1 MLKLNRPFDLITR
14 TTAGADDEAAEAQE
28 PAAAATPEAPAQ
40 ASAQGAAPQG
50 PAAELIMRQ
59 AGLADV
65 LSAVDRVSV
74 ELNQQNRMM
83 ARLADILEQFLEVSK
98 ANAERAPQ
106 VIYAAAPQAAAAI
119 SAPAAPPAG
128 GAKPKAVKKLI
139 NWVIGPADNIQW
151 AYGNNAKR
159 LSGRLT
165 RYDHKI
171 ADTGES
177 DVAVYFDAKVADRY
191 KVKAGKSVLRIG
203 GPRPLDSL
211 FGDDIEAMRKA
222 FEQFDA
228 IIALNGELYL
238 RASRAH
244 PNVHLIPNAVDLE
257 AWKPATEPKDGIF
270 TVGFAA
276 SLKSTAE
283 AEVKGVAI
291 AQAAAARVGARL
303 LMTSKGDG
311 KQIPH
316 DRMQKDFYHKID
328 ALVHPVGP
336 GREGTSNV
344 LMEALAS
351 GVPVITTVHS
361 GYHGELLTD
370 GRNVLIRERDE
381 LEFAEAIAMLQRDE
395 RMRRRIGNMGR
406 QFAEQHHSL
415 DVVAAAYGRVID
427 EVIKAK
433 PKPAPKKKKVSFVPF
448 WEPAEKFGSSRLR
461 AHYPAQFLK
470 NAKDFDIVSGY
481 AEDADIVVVVQ
492 MCPDELLDKLNANPK
507 QFLIY
512 DVCDKYYENPRVFKH
527 VEPNIHSQQRFEQ
540 LCERADLII
549 VPSREMK
556 AEIASRVQNKPVKYV
571 PEPADYGATSPL
583 PVRPSEPKTV
593 LWFGNPD
600 RGNWENAQPIV
611 EQLRDQYGYTP
622 LIISRRSFFKK
633 YPEFHGL
640 CQDWSMEAM
649 AKAFET
655 ASLCVVAYDKDEQA
669 KSPNRYVA
677 AMMHGLPTLVV
688 PSPATRE
695 IIDAT
700 GQQFALVSDAAS
712 VDGAMAR
719 LATDEGREAYVGT
732 VQAYLAKEFGE
743 QAIANVYATT
753 FKDQTFAKA
762 QFAERKRRIAFV
774 SHNMTLGEGAPWS
787 LFELISGLREHG
799 VEPFVYSACGGPL
812 LEQYEAAGLAVEVF
826 DPNANHV
833 VKVLNTKYVTIEKS
847 FTDFLKKHDIE
858 AVVANTV
865 KSAPLVKFATNLGI
879 PAACIARESY
889 VYDERFS
896 YFRGDARLAA
906 VTGLTEAPEVIF
918 VAHASRRTWDDQPF
932 KGKVSV
938 IPNGISPARF
948 TESAALTKAEARAR
962 FGIPEGD
969 VVAICVGTINL
980 RKGQGEILEA
990 FASMPAEVREKARI
1004 IFLGAVQNAHLAGFM
1019 EGYNALPA
1027 EIRERVMVVDAT
1039 DNVAPYYIASDIFL
1053 MNSNSEAYPRS
1064 VVEGLYFGLPV
1075 VSTPVAGVVEQVRLG
1090 ESGFLY
1096 EYNDMEAWKTY
1107 ITDLVNDPELLKTM
1121 SEGAHKA
1128 FWKLT
1133 GYNEMLLSYKSII
1146 SRMIA

>member
-1 MLKLNRPFDLITR
+1 MLKRNRPFDLITR
-14 TTAGADDEAAEAQE
+14 PATADETD
-28 PAAAATPEAPAQ
+28 TPLSTPNDAPANT
-40 ASAQGAAPQG
+40 

-65 LSAVDRVSV
+65 LSAVDRVSI

-83 ARLADILEQFLEVSK
+83 SRLADILEQFLEVSK
-98 ANAERAPQ
+98 TNAARPQ
-106 VIYAAAPQAAAAI
+106 VVYASPEALAAPSAALAAPVA
-119 SAPAAPPAG
+119 APAK
-128 GAKPKAVKKLI
+128 AKALKKLI

-159 LSGRLT
+159 LSSRLAG
-165 RYDHKI
+165 YDHKI
-171 ADTGES
+171 ADTGAS

-191 KVKAGKSVLRIG
+191 KVDAKKSVLRIG
-203 GPRPLDSL
+203 GPRPLDTM
-211 FGDDIEAMRKA
+211 FGDDIEKMREA
-222 FEQFDA
+222 FAKFDA

-238 RASRAH
+238 RAARAH

-257 AWKPATEPKDGIF
+257 AWKPSSEPKDGIF

-276 SLKSTAE
+276 SMKSSAE
-283 AEVKGVAI
+283 AEVKGFAI
-291 AQAAAARVGARL
+291 AEAAAARVGARL
-303 LMTSKGDG
+303 LMTSKGAG

-316 DRMQKDFYHKID
+316 DRMQQDFYHKID
-328 ALVHPVGP
+328 ALIHPVGP

-415 DVVAAAYGRVID
+415 DVVAAAYGKVID
-427 EVIKAK
+427 DVVKAK

-470 NAKDFDIVSGY
+470 DNKEFDVVSGY

-492 MCPDELLDKLNANPK
+492 MCPDDLLEKLNANPK

-527 VEPNIHSQQRFEQ
+527 LEPNIHSQQRFEQ

-571 PEPADYGATSPL
+571 PEPADYGATTPL
-583 PVRPSEPKTV
+583 PLRPAEPKVV
-593 LWFGNPD
+593 LWYGNPD
-600 RGNWENAQPIV
+600 RGNWENAQPII
-611 EQLRDQYGYTP
+611 ERLRDQHGYTP
-622 LIISRRSFFKK
+622 LIVSRRSFFKK
-633 YPEFHGL
+633 FPDFHPF

-649 AKAFET
+649 KAGFEA
-655 ASLCVVAYDKDEQA
+655 ASLCVVAYDQEEQA

-688 PSPATRE
+688 GSPATRE

-700 GQQFALVSDAAS
+700 GQQFALVSDDAS
-712 VDGAMAR
+712 VDQAMAV
-719 LATDEGREAYVGT
+719 LQAPGGREQYVEA
-732 VQAYLAKEFGE
+732 VQAYLASQFGE
-743 QAIANVYATT
+743 EAIADVYATT
-753 FKDQTFAKA
+753 FKDQTFSKA
-762 QFAERKRRIAFV
+762 AFAGGKRRIAFV

-787 LFELISGLREHG
+787 LFELLSGLREHDI
-799 VEPFVYSACGGPL
+799 EPFVYSACGGPL
-812 LEQYEAAGLAVEVF
+812 LEQYQAAGIAVEVF
-826 DPNANHV
+826 DTNANHV
-833 VKVLNTKYVTIEKS
+833 VKVLNTKYVAIEKS
-847 FTDFLKKHDIE
+847 FTDFLKTNKIE

-889 VYDERFS
+889 VYEERFS

-906 VTGLTEAPEVIF
+906 VTGLTEAPEIVF
-918 VAHASRRTWDDQPF
+918 VAHASRKTWDDQPF

-938 IPNGISPARF
+938 IPNGISPQRF
-948 TESAALTKAEARAR
+948 VESSTLTKAEARER
-962 FGIPEGD
+962 FGIPADD

-990 FASMPAEVREKARI
+990 FASLPPAVRNKARI
-1004 IFLGAVQNAHLAGFM
+1004 IFLGAVQNSHLAGFM
-1019 EGYNALPA
+1019 EGYDALPA
-1027 EIRERVMVVDAT
+1027 AIRDRVMVVNAT
-1039 DNVAPYYIASDIFL
+1039 DEVAPYYIASDLFL

-1075 VSTPVAGVVEQVRLG
+1075 LSTPVAGVVEQVRPG

-1096 EYNDMEAWKTY
+1096 DYNDMNSWKSY
-1107 ITDLVNDPELLKTM
+1107 FTDLVKKPDLLKEM
-1121 SEGAHKA
+1121 SANAHKA

>member
-14 TTAGADDEAAEAQE
+14 
-28 PAAAATPEAPAQ
+28 PASEEQSGTDAVSAPAHASEAPAN
-40 ASAQGAAPQG
+40 A
-50 PAAELIMRQ
+50 PAADLIMRQ

-65 LSAVDRVSV
+65 LSAVDRVSI

-83 ARLADILEQFLEVSK
+83 SRLADILEQFLEVSK
-98 ANAERAPQ
+98 ANAARPQQ
-106 VIYAAAPQAAAAI
+106 VIYAEAPALAAPTAQAPAAAATP
-119 SAPAAPPAG
+119 AP
-128 GAKPKAVKKLI
+128 AKPKVANKLI

-159 LSGRLT
+159 LSSKLG

-171 ADTGES
+171 ADTGAS
-177 DVAVYFDAKVADRY
+177 DIAVYFDAKVADRY
-191 KVKAGKSVLRIG
+191 KVDAQKSVLRIG
-203 GPRPLDSL
+203 GPRPLDNL
-211 FGDDIEAMRKA
+211 FGDDIDKMREAFAK
-222 FEQFDA
+222 FDA

-238 RASRAH
+238 RAARAH
-244 PNVHLIPNAVDLE
+244 NNVHLIPNAVDLE
-257 AWKPATEPKDGIF
+257 GWRPSSAPKDGIF

-276 SLKSTAE
+276 SLKSSAE
-283 AEVKGVAI
+283 AEVKGLAI
-291 AQAAAARVGARL
+291 AEAAAARVGARL
-303 LMTSKGDG
+303 LMTSKGAG

-316 DRMQKDFYHKID
+316 DRMQQDFYHKID
-328 ALVHPVGP
+328 ALIHPVGP

-344 LMEALAS
+344 LMEALAC

-370 GRNVLIRERDE
+370 GRNALIRDRNE
-381 LEFAEAIAMLQRDE
+381 LEFAEAIMMLQRDE

-415 DVVAAAYGRVID
+415 DAVATAYGKVID
-427 EVIKAK
+427 DVVKAK

-461 AHYPAQFLK
+461 AHYPQAFLK
-470 NAKDFDIVSGY
+470 DNKDFDVVSGY

-492 MCPDELLDKLNANPK
+492 MCPDDLLEKLNANPK

-527 VEPNIHSQQRFEQ
+527 LEPNIHSQQRFEQ

-556 AEIASRVQNKPVKYV
+556 AEIASRVQNKAVKYV
-571 PEPADYGATSPL
+571 PEPADYGATTPL
-583 PVRPSEPKTV
+583 ALRPAEPKIV
-593 LWFGNPD
+593 LWYGNPD
-600 RGNWENAQPIV
+600 RGNWENAQPII
-611 EQLRDQYGYTP
+611 EQLRDKHGYTP
-622 LIISRRSFFKK
+622 LIVSRRSFFKK
-633 YPEFHGL
+633 FPEFHPL

-649 AKAFET
+649 KSAFET
-655 ASLCVVAYDKDEQA
+655 ATLCVVAYDQDEQA

-688 PSPATRE
+688 GSPATRE
-695 IIDAT
+695 ILDAA

-712 VDGAMAR
+712 VEAAMAR
-719 LATDEGREAYVGT
+719 LDADGGREDYVT
-732 VQAYLAKEFGE
+732 KVQAYLASQFGE
-743 QAIANVYATT
+743 EAIANVYATT
-753 FKDQTFAKA
+753 FRDQTFTKA
-762 QFAERKRRIAFV
+762 NFTGRKRRIAFV

-787 LFELISGLREHG
+787 LFELLSGLREHDI
-799 VEPFVYSACGGPL
+799 EPFVYSACGGPL
-812 LEQYEAAGLAVEVF
+812 LEQYKAAGIDVEVF
-826 DPNANHV
+826 DVNANHV
-833 VKVLNTKYVTIEKS
+833 VKVLNTKYAAIEKS
-847 FTDFLKKHDIE
+847 FTDFLKDNKIE

-896 YFRGDARLAA
+896 YFKGDARLAA
-906 VTGLTEAPEVIF
+906 VTGLTEAPEIVF
-918 VAHASRRTWDDQPF
+918 VAHASRKTWDDQPF
-932 KGKVSV
+932 TGKVSV
-938 IPNGISPARF
+938 IPNGISPQRF
-948 TESAALTKAEARAR
+948 VESSTLTKAQARER
-962 FGIPEGD
+962 FGIPAGD

-990 FASMPAEVREKARI
+990 FASLPAAVRNKARI
-1004 IFLGAVQNAHLAGFM
+1004 IFLGAVQNSHLAGFM
-1019 EGYNALPA
+1019 EGYDALPA
-1027 EIRERVMVVDAT
+1027 AIRDRVMVVNAT
-1039 DNVAPYYIASDIFL
+1039 DEVAPYYIASDMFL

-1064 VVEGLYFGLPV
+1064 VVEGLYFSLPV
-1075 VSTPVAGVVEQVRLG
+1075 LSTPVAGVVEQVQPG

-1096 EYNDMEAWKTY
+1096 DFNDMTSWKSY
-1107 ITDLVNDPELLKTM
+1107 FTDLVKKPDLLKTM
-1121 SEGAHKA
+1121 SVGAHKA